1 MSEKIKKVPKLR
13 FPEFTDTWEQCKLGE
28 VCKITT
34 GKLDANAMV
43 SEGKYDFYTSGIAK
57 YKIDIPAFSG
67 PAITIAGNGATVG
80 YMHLADGDFNAY
92 QRTYVLSNFLEDR
105 QYLFYVIGLKLP
117 GKINQEARTGSIPY
131 IVMDM
136 LTDLII
142 DKPLNEEQE
151 KIGNFFKAF
160 DDLIT
165 IHQRKL
171 ENLKKQKKSLLQKM
185 FPKNGSNFPEIRFPE
200 FTDAWE
206 QCKLGEVGEFSKGNG
221 YTKNDLVKI
230 GIPIVLYG
238 QLYTNYETIISNIST
253 FVELKENSIF
263 STGNELL
270 IPASGE
276 TAEDIARASVIKEKN
291 VILGGDLN
299 IIKLNQK
306 INSLF
311 LAFSLSNGELKKELS
326 SKAQGKSIVHLHSS
340 EIKKVNF
347 KYPSLKEQEKIGNF
361 FKSIDEIITIHQRKL
376 ENLKKL
382 KKGLLQQMFI

>member
-1 MSEKIKKVPKLR
+1 MVK
-13 FPEFTDTWEQCKLGE
+13 TNAWEQCKLGE

-165 IHQRKL
+165 IHQRI
-171 ENLKKQKKSLLQKM
+171 N
-185 FPKNGSNFPEIRFPE
+185 
-200 FTDAWE
+200 
-206 QCKLGEVGEFSKGNG
+206 
-221 YTKNDLVKI
+221 
-230 GIPIVLYG
+230 
-238 QLYTNYETIISNIST
+238 IIT
-253 FVELKENSIF
+253 
-263 STGNELL
+263 
-270 IPASGE
+270 
-276 TAEDIARASVIKEKN
+276 N
-291 VILGGDLN
+291 VIFL
-299 IIKLNQK
+299 IID
-306 INSLF
+306 F
-311 LAFSLSNGELKKELS
+311 W
-326 SKAQGKSIVHLHSS
+326 
-340 EIKKVNF
+340 
-347 KYPSLKEQEKIGNF
+347 
-361 FKSIDEIITIHQRKL
+361 
-376 ENLKKL
+376 NL
-382 KKGLLQQMFI
+382 

>member
-1 MSEKIKKVPKLR
+1 
-13 FPEFTDTWEQCKLGE
+13 
-28 VCKITT
+28 
-34 GKLDANAMV
+34 MV
-43 SEGKYDFYTSGIAK
+43 KT
-57 YKIDIPAFSG
+57 
-67 PAITIAGNGATVG
+67 N
-80 YMHLADGDFNAY
+80 
-92 QRTYVLSNFLEDR
+92 
-105 QYLFYVIGLKLP
+105 
-117 GKINQEARTGSIPY
+117 
-131 IVMDM
+131 
-136 LTDLII
+136 
-142 DKPLNEEQE
+142 
-151 KIGNFFKAF
+151 
-160 DDLIT
+160 
-165 IHQRKL
+165 
-171 ENLKKQKKSLLQKM
+171 
-185 FPKNGSNFPEIRFPE
+185 
-200 FTDAWE
+200 AWE

-361 FKSIDEIITIHQRKL
+361 FKTFDDLITIHQRKL

-382 KKGLLQQMFI
+382 KKGLLQQMFV